1 MKKLLFLV
9 LLFVGAFVSF
19 AEEKPC
25 LKIVITTD
33 IHAQWQLLEQVYAF
47 MAEKNPDAV
56 LFAGDLARYV
66 GDEKS
71 YKTYISIYNKYFS
84 KCKSF
89 FNLFLV
95 FYLSVV

>member
-1 MKKLLFLV
+1 MKKLFAL
-9 LLFVGAFVSF
+9 LLFIFCTVPLMAK
-19 AEEKPC
+19 EKPV

-66 GDEKS
+66 GDAKS
-71 YKTYISIYNKYFS
+71 YKTYISIYNK
-84 KCKSF
+84 
-89 FNLFLV
+89 V
-95 FYLSVV
+95 AHFYIC